1 MASRQQR
8 LGAHAILVLHNA
20 AYRPNPNPRAGGPS
34 HSHLR
39 GMAFAQH
46 NIYYRTLPHSVV
58 WAGFQAVFAGGSQ
71 GPCTHEASRRRP
83 RTRFAS
89 RRTGVAKSR
98 RRLAVAWP
106 CCSRPFFVRSLSDS
120 PFALRI
126 FRVRPLTTAGKRGR
140 EYFAGTALRVLCT
153 KDSRPLFLGQKG
165 SCQRRA
171 LWVLCPRQS

>member
-8 LGAHAILVLHNA
+8 FGAHIILVLHNA

-34 HSHLR
+34 PSHLR
-39 GMAFAQH
+39 GMALAQH

-106 CCSRPFFVRSLSDS
+106 CCGRLLFVRSPRDS
-120 PFALRI
+120 LFALRN
-126 FRVRPLTTAGKRGR
+126 FRVRP
-140 EYFAGTALRVLCT
+140 C
-153 KDSRPLFLGQKG
+153 RPKG
-165 SCQRRA
+165 SDEK
-171 LWVLCPRQS
+171 VLANVGRPGYHVAVNLDIRGEEV

>member
-8 LGAHAILVLHNA
+8 LGAHIILVLHNA
-20 AYRPNPNPRAGGPS
+20 AYRLNPNPRACGPS

-39 GMAFAQH
+39 GMALAQH

-58 WAGFQAVFAGGSQ
+58 WAGFQAVFAGGTQ
-71 GPCTHEASRRRP
+71 RPCPHEASHRRP

-89 RRTGVAKSR
+89 RQTGVVKSR

-106 CCSRPFFVRSLSDS
+106 RCSRHFFVRSLSDS

-126 FRVRPLTTAGKRGR
+126 FRLRPCRARGSEEKTLANGGR
-140 EYFAGTALRVLCT
+140 SGYYARVNLDT
-153 KDSRPLFLGQKG
+153 RGEE
-165 SCQRRA
+165 
-171 LWVLCPRQS
+171 V